1 MLIDIVSDTVCPW
14 CFIGKRRLERALA
27 QRPGLEVQIGWRP
40 FELNPDMPPAG
51 LDRAQYLQLKFGG
64 VERAG
69 RIYATIANAGAEEGI
84 DFRFDRIRRTP
95 NTIASHRLIRW
106 AAGQNRQDAVVE
118 RLFTTYFVQG
128 EDIGDH
134 EVLTAVARDAGMDPE
149 LTRDL
154 LTRGD
159 DVEVVKAEEQ
169 VARRMGIN
177 GVPCF
182 IVDRKYAISGA
193 QDPAVLLQVFDLA
206 VREAAAGVE
215 AEPAPAGAS

>member
-27 QRPGLEVQIGWRP
+27 QRPGLDVQIGWRP

-84 DFRFDRIRRTP
+84 DFRFDRIKRTP

-118 RLFTTYFVQG
+118 RLFTTYFVEG

-134 EVLTAVARDAGMDPE
+134 EVLGAIAREAGMDPE
-149 LTRDL
+149 LTREL
-154 LTRGD
+154 LVRGD
-159 DVEVVKAEEQ
+159 DIEVVKAEEQ

-193 QDPAVLLQVFDLA
+193 QDSAVLLQVFDLA
-206 VREAAAGVE
+206 EREAAAGVE
-215 AEPAPAGAS
+215 PAAAGN